1 MKNPEED
8 GRTPEPVIVETKLF
22 REKTMLNYFDAWK
35 TIYSWAWAQILDFF
49 LFHSIFKNVPWTKDP
64 QKQNK

>member
-35 TIYSWAWAQILDFF
+35 TIYS
-49 LFHSIFKNVPWTKDP
+49 
-64 QKQNK
+64 